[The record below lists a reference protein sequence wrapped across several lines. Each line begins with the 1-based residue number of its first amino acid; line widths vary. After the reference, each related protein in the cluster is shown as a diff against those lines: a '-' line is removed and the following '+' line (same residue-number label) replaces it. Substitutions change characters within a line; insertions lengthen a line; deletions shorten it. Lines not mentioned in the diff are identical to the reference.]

1 IEVADVALRAH
12 PTLGTIDPLQII
24 GDELEEPVGLA
35 RRASDPHL
43 AMRSHDL
50 SHPPD
55 TSVWDADA
63 ITDLEWFTHHSFL
76 NSRFT
81 PLRSIFSGST
91 PPPTHSNISS
101 WLSCFGSAIA
111 SRKSA

>member
-1 IEVADVALRAH
+1 MFVIIGSVKSGGAGVVCSISLDLTPLLCCLPFSHLCQGRIEVADVVLRSH

-24 GDELEEPVGLA
+24 GDELEELVGLA
-35 RRASDPHL
+35 SRASDPHL

-63 ITDLEWFTHHSFL
+63 ITDLE
-76 NSRFT
+76 
-81 PLRSIFSGST
+81 
-91 PPPTHSNISS
+91 
-101 WLSCFGSAIA
+101 
-111 SRKSA
+111 